1 MRQEHDSEVLD
12 LVKRKDLLYSYKYM
26 CHIKK
31 FNETLPCKNEFYSP
45 LGGKGII
52 DKEYQYILEVWNEF
66 GMKKRKNY
74 HD

>member
-1 MRQEHDSEVLD
+1 
-12 LVKRKDLLYSYKYM
+12 M

-52 DKEYQYILEVWNEF
+52 DKVYQLLSIIIIINILSKF
-66 GMKKRKNY
+66 GINLE
-74 HD
+74 